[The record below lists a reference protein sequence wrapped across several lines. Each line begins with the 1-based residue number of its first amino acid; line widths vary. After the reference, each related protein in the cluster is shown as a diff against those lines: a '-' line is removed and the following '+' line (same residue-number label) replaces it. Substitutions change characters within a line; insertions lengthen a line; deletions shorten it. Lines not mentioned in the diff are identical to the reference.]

1 MNVISPEDINYLS
14 QQSTGRLNMI
24 LSGMT
29 SLMSDTD
36 SKVSAMESQN
46 WFLRMIKTVTGKNK
60 LTQQEIQQN
69 HDKLSAYMAE
79 AVAELYNRN
88 CIDEKVMISLGMQL
102 NEIYAEQL
110 QLKQMLGA
118 FVSKLNQKIDS
129 IDNFHMLVTEIEQ
142 GVYSDYRPIVS
153 VCSILSQIDSRML
166 QDSRKLEIL
175 RRSLGNLLSY
185 DEVSICDYL
194 LDIMETP
201 MENIG
206 QIALELVTIRTN
218 CFAELLLEVIENYH
232 FLPDLKKKMMD
243 KNLIIQDILDQH
255 GINDK
260 VALSAAEIYN
270 DMLQS
275 KIEAI
280 VNRNVTDESLSLPSP
295 AKAPDPNI
303 ESTASVN
310 ENSESFPCTAE
321 PINPSSAPAASSA
334 PSIEAE
340 QKEEIHIRG
349 KINLKN
355 GDVKEFNQKI
365 IHFNAPITG
374 EGIIKFTGCT
384 IYYAGISHSR
394 DFFEKW
400 IQAKEIYLT
409 DCKVEGISYD
419 EYAHFLNAQIIEI
432 TDCELLN
439 CTNCLYGYSPYDEP
453 GRIHLKDC
461 TIINPGQSFL
471 DGDYIDN
478 ILENCFLTYNAPPIF
493 LDHKKRSL
501 SAGNLI
507 MNHCTLCSRPPKMTD
522 DYWYEKFIET
532 KKCNITNCLI
542 SDFNCFVSDQGYS
555 EKGPLLFE
563 WCVFQNCSN
572 IVHTDHQKRTIVKK
586 CQFNNC
592 YETLIDIT
600 DGSSEITDC
609 EFNNWHGSEPSERN
623 AMYEAMKRIMP
634 ESILKFKKYDK
645 CYHSVKKCTFNNA
658 AAHYDFLI
666 SASILKNTDTY
677 IVNMKDCSFNN
688 CTTERS
694 SGKLIKH
701 YATYYN
707 AFKKEK
713 QVQVIN
719 SDNGKY
725 SSEKVSY
732 AVLETNYS
740 GKKIGYTLIQD
751 KNLPS
756 IDKSVKPAPHAD
768 ANFTETKHMKNETSL
783 SASESKDLIYGA
795 IYYYLTKDY
804 NKMISLPLY
813 TGKQLSEQLS
823 AELVKLK
830 QLSPMLF
837 SDLKVYFHGTPKECV
852 NALFEQ
858 AVSLLEAQSS
868 VTEAMKSKIKSIE
881 KYIAAENT
889 LDSEKV

>member
-303 ESTASVN
+303 ES
-310 ENSESFPCTAE
+310 
-321 PINPSSAPAASSA
+321 A

-340 QKEEIHIRG
+340 QKEEIHIRE

-384 IYYAGISHSR
+384 IYYAEISHSR

-419 EYAHFLNAQIIEI
+419 EYAPFLNAQIIEI
-432 TDCELLN
+432 TD
-439 CTNCLYGYSPYDEP
+439 
-453 GRIHLKDC
+453 
-461 TIINPGQSFL
+461 
-471 DGDYIDN
+471 
-478 ILENCFLTYNAPPIF
+478 
-493 LDHKKRSL
+493 
-501 SAGNLI
+501 
-507 MNHCTLCSRPPKMTD
+507 
-522 DYWYEKFIET
+522 
-532 KKCNITNCLI
+532 
-542 SDFNCFVSDQGYS
+542 
-555 EKGPLLFE
+555 
-563 WCVFQNCSN
+563 
-572 IVHTDHQKRTIVKK
+572 
-586 CQFNNC
+586 
-592 YETLIDIT
+592 
-600 DGSSEITDC
+600 
-609 EFNNWHGSEPSERN
+609 
-623 AMYEAMKRIMP
+623 
-634 ESILKFKKYDK
+634 
-645 CYHSVKKCTFNNA
+645 
-658 AAHYDFLI
+658 
-666 SASILKNTDTY
+666 
-677 IVNMKDCSFNN
+677 
-688 CTTERS
+688 
-694 SGKLIKH
+694 
-701 YATYYN
+701 
-707 AFKKEK
+707 
-713 QVQVIN
+713 
-719 SDNGKY
+719 
-725 SSEKVSY
+725 
-732 AVLETNYS
+732 
-740 GKKIGYTLIQD
+740 
-751 KNLPS
+751 
-756 IDKSVKPAPHAD
+756 
-768 ANFTETKHMKNETSL
+768 
-783 SASESKDLIYGA
+783 
-795 IYYYLTKDY
+795 
-804 NKMISLPLY
+804 
-813 TGKQLSEQLS
+813 
-823 AELVKLK
+823 
-830 QLSPMLF
+830 
-837 SDLKVYFHGTPKECV
+837 
-852 NALFEQ
+852 
-858 AVSLLEAQSS
+858 
-868 VTEAMKSKIKSIE
+868 
-881 KYIAAENT
+881 
-889 LDSEKV
+889 